1 MHTLS
6 IKRYIIFLC
15 CCSFFIG
22 CSDAQVSRGDNTTLS
37 IDDSMMFV
45 PIDTSYSFIQYDSSH
60 LILGTDSSY
69 MRRFAEK
76 WYRVLA
82 TGEGHVNILHL
93 GASHVQGGTFPHRM
107 RCNFL
112 TPLQAYVSSRGM
124 IFPYSAALKCN
135 NPYDYK
141 VLRSRPLTL
150 TRCVYKEPMERLG
163 LCGIA
168 VTAADE
174 PADIGVIL
182 NEQSLDFSTNRVVLL
197 GESHGGV
204 VPFIAL
210 VGESG
215 DTTCVHPEETDLA
228 LRRYSFNLPD
238 AVDSFHII
246 LPCEIGQ
253 SFAVTGIYLDN
264 GLPGISY
271 HSIGVNGATLSDYL
285 VKCPYLTSDLQMIH
299 PDLVIFGIGIND
311 ASGSNFD
318 TVVFQRRYRQLVDSI
333 RKVNPECAFVFVT
346 NNDSFRRVH
355 RKYEVNPNAE
365 LAREAFLRIGQATGG
380 AVWDQFTVMGG
391 LGSMDKWYASELA
404 QRDRIH
410 FTRKGYTLIG
420 DMLSNAIF
428 ESLLQFKPAKIAK
441 PSNSAKK
448 TTDDKHLYKKR
459 KKTQS
464 DNLNNK
470 KEDERPNYISY

>member
-6 IKRYIIFLC
+6 IKRYILFLC

-163 LCGIA
+163 
-168 VTAADE
+168 
-174 PADIGVIL
+174 
-182 NEQSLDFSTNRVVLL
+182 
-197 GESHGGV
+197 
-204 VPFIAL
+204 
-210 VGESG
+210 
-215 DTTCVHPEETDLA
+215 
-228 LRRYSFNLPD
+228 
-238 AVDSFHII
+238 
-246 LPCEIGQ
+246 
-253 SFAVTGIYLDN
+253 
-264 GLPGISY
+264 
-271 HSIGVNGATLSDYL
+271 
-285 VKCPYLTSDLQMIH
+285 
-299 PDLVIFGIGIND
+299 
-311 ASGSNFD
+311 
-318 TVVFQRRYRQLVDSI
+318 
-333 RKVNPECAFVFVT
+333 
-346 NNDSFRRVH
+346 
-355 RKYEVNPNAE
+355 
-365 LAREAFLRIGQATGG
+365 
-380 AVWDQFTVMGG
+380 
-391 LGSMDKWYASELA
+391 
-404 QRDRIH
+404 
-410 FTRKGYTLIG
+410 
-420 DMLSNAIF
+420 
-428 ESLLQFKPAKIAK
+428 
-441 PSNSAKK
+441 
-448 TTDDKHLYKKR
+448 
-459 KKTQS
+459 
-464 DNLNNK
+464 
-470 KEDERPNYISY
+470 